1 MSEAVTL
8 LVSFAVVFASGCGFV
23 ALVDYVIN
31 RLDD

>member
-1 MSEAVTL
+1 MSEALTL

-23 ALVDYVIN
+23 AIVDYAID